1 MAAADIANV
10 PAAVVSRDTDVLVIL
25 LAKLT
30 RVEVIRVQPQP
41 GKPAKLI
48 KIEQVKTD
56 LGPDLYDVLLPLHAM
71 TGFDTTSAPFRSY
84 RVIFNKKKRDKV
96 SIAEAGEK
104 LMIVMYNVKQLNTLD
119 MARYFRL
126 RR

>member
-30 RVEVIRVQPQP
+30 REVIRVQPQP

-48 KIEQVKTD
+48 KI
-56 LGPDLYDVLLPLHAM
+56 
-71 TGFDTTSAPFRSY
+71 
-84 RVIFNKKKRDKV
+84 
-96 SIAEAGEK
+96 IA
-104 LMIVMYNVKQLNTLD
+104 YNIIKAEMQS
-119 MARYFRL
+119 
-126 RR
+126 